1 MWRPNFSS
9 ATEGLLEVLISP
21 EQQQAWC
28 RTCVTVN
35 EISSTVTFFECRT
48 KVTALRRI
56 SLERLSW
63 SWNIRGYHRLLPFI
77 FTLRCLKKSLF
88 SLGKTDPSF
97 LSLWRAVSRTQLH
110 IQDLN
115 CFLYPPSG
123 VKLHLSSNRTFREK
137 RILGSHV
144 NHPTEFDLT
153 FPFGL
158 RSCNV
163 LTILVWVGG
172 FSMPHLGLTFL
183 PRTLFASNSERP
195 NNLREG
201 GVRIGDTGS
210 S

>member
-88 SLGKTDPSF
+88 SDWSF
-97 LSLWRAVSRTQLH
+97 
-110 IQDLN
+110 
-115 CFLYPPSG
+115 
-123 VKLHLSSNRTFREK
+123 
-137 RILGSHV
+137 
-144 NHPTEFDLT
+144 
-153 FPFGL
+153 FPF
-158 RSCNV
+158 SV
-163 LTILVWVGG
+163 
-172 FSMPHLGLTFL
+172 
-183 PRTLFASNSERP
+183 
-195 NNLREG
+195 EG
-201 GVRIGDTGS
+201 GLEDAIAYSRPQLLPLPPWSSICPPIGRSARSASWGVTSTIPQNSTWLFPSAFGHAMS
-210 S
+210 